1 MALTFRN
8 APAAE
13 LAFREV
19 VTLDPQRAEAWPMLV
34 QLAQINRGPQ
44 AARTVLQEGLDIL
57 PKDPGLL
64 QLKAQL
70 TP

>member
-13 LAFREV
+13 RAFQEV

-44 AARTVLQEGLDIL
+44 AARDVLEQGLEII
-57 PKDPGLL
+57 PEDPNLL
-64 QLKAQL
+64 QLKQQL
-70 TP
+70 GR